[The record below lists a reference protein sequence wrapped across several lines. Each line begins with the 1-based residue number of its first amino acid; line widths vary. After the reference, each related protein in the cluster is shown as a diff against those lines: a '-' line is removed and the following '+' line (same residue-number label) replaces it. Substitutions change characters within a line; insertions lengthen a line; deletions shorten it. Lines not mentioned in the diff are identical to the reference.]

1 MPVSDL
7 KPRLHSLRARYTL
20 FALFLVALV
29 LISSTLAYLD
39 LSRTQRSAAQD
50 LELRDSLASSINGVR
65 AGLVETYKSLDLFL
79 IEAEMG
85 NYQEDI
91 HRALA
96 DTLHHAT
103 LLRESDWIPHHGQHE
118 PVEAISSRL
127 QQLHGEIDELID
139 IRLDPPR
146 LYPSMAAG
154 PAIMGPSR
162 DVADNA
168 LGIIFYTMEQENT
181 LVEDPHAYD
190 ALVRARRLWMHMLSN
205 FRLYMANRLGSFE
218 LATMPVQEQGIR
230 TLHAAFLE
238 QFQVLELLAA
248 EGRLGFEITAA
259 MEDLRRGVE
268 QWYGGF
274 EYVAELHATDRW
286 RTDAIVMREQ
296 VAPSVDA
303 INAQLLRLE
312 RALATAMSA
321 DVQAIAAASSRL
333 AFSLWLVAGLTIL
346 FVILLLTT
354 TDRLVLRPIA
364 AVTRA
369 LKAEAMGK
377 SGVPMPFSRTVE
389 TRDLV
394 EAFGEMHRQVRL
406 REAELEYRA
415 LHDSLTTLPNRT
427 LLLERIEHDMRLA
440 HRQGG
445 QLGLLMIDLDRFKE
459 VNDTLGHQVGDAL
472 LVEVGNRLQTALRE
486 TDTVARLGGDEFA
499 VLLPGAGREDVI
511 QAAGK
516 LQDVFKHPVQLNG
529 MEIYVAASI
538 GAAIYP
544 DHGTQPQT
552 LMQHADVAMYM
563 AKRGQRGVA
572 LYDPAE
578 DQYTIARLALMTDL
592 RQAVEQGEL
601 TLHYQPVLSLATG
614 ELVSAEALL
623 RWSHPEH
630 GQVAPELVIEL
641 AEQTGLIGPL
651 TYGVIDKALTQ
662 AARWRQQ
669 GLTLNISIN
678 LSMHNLHDA
687 DLTRRVNEALQQHG
701 IPGECLTLEV
711 TETAMMANPRRA
723 QTALR
728 ELDNL
733 GIRLAVDDFG
743 TGFSSLSYLKSLPVD
758 VLKIDKSF
766 VMGLDRDKSDQAIVQ
781 ATLSLGHSLGLEV
794 VAEGV
799 ETRHTWSFL
808 RDHGCDAAQGY
819 HMSKPL
825 PAEELQDWVKS
836 RKFER
841 PSTAASL

>member
-39 LSRTQRSAAQD
+39 LSRTQRTAAQD

-65 AGLVETYKSLDLFL
+65 AGLVETYKFLDLFL

-91 HRALA
+91 HRALG
-96 DTLHHAT
+96 DTLRHAR

-118 PVEAISSRL
+118 PVEAISSRV
-127 QQLHGEIDELID
+127 QQLHGEIDGLIE
-139 IRLDPPR
+139 IRLDPSR

-154 PAIMGPSR
+154 PAIMGPGR
-162 DVADNA
+162 DVAENA
-168 LGIIFYTMEQENT
+168 LGIIFYALEQENT
-181 LVEDPHAYD
+181 LVEDPHVYD

-230 TLHAAFLE
+230 TLHVAFQE
-238 QFQVLELLAA
+238 QFQALEALAA
-248 EGRLGFEITAA
+248 EDRLGFEITMAL
-259 MEDLRRGVE
+259 EDLRRGVD

-321 DVQAIAAASSRL
+321 DVKAIATASARL
-333 AFSLWLVAGLTIL
+333 AFSLWLVAGLAIL

-369 LKAEAMGK
+369 LKAEALGK

-472 LVEVGNRLQTALRE
+472 LVEVGNRLQGALRD

-499 VLLPGAGREDVI
+499 VLLPGASREDVV
-511 QAAGK
+511 QAASK
-516 LQDVFKHPVQLNG
+516 LQDVFKYPVLLNN
-529 MEIYVAASI
+529 MEVYVAASI
-538 GAAIYP
+538 GVAIYP
-544 DHGTQPQT
+544 DHGNQPQT

-563 AKRGQRGVA
+563 AKREQRGMAV
-572 LYDPAE
+572 YDPAE

-687 DLTRRVNEALQQHG
+687 DLTRRVNQALQQHG

-758 VLKIDKSF
+758 IIKIDKSF

-799 ETRHTWSFL
+799 ETRQTWNFL

-825 PAEELQDWVKS
+825 PAEELEIWVKS
-836 RKFER
+836 RKSQR
-841 PSTAASL
+841 PSTAANL